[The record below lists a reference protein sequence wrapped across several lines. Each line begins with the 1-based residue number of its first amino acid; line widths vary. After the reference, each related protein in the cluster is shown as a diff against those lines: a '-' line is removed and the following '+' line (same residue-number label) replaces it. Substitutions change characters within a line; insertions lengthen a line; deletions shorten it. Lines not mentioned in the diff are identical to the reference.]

1 MTNYKRSL
9 VKIRKAKSWFSQL
22 FNKSNE
28 ISDTEKKILHIFKHI
43 IRDNDSEILIAP
55 TTNTYYAK
63 SGKQN
68 VLLILDAT
76 GNCNILNPVCN
87 YYFTLTHNTTD
98 EITTAFRQKFESNAE
113 AFKTEYLKSRDENL
127 QNIINTL

>member
-28 ISDTEKKILHIFKHI
+28 ISDTEKKILCIVKRI
-43 IRDNDSEILIAP
+43 IEDDSSRILIAP

-63 SGKQN
+63 AGKQN
-68 VLLILDAT
+68 VLVILDAT
-76 GNCNILNPVCN
+76 GNCSILNSVCN
-87 YYFTLTHNTTD
+87 YYVTLSHNTIN
-98 EITTAFRQKFESNAE
+98 EITTAFRQRFESNAE
-113 AFKTEYLKSRDENL
+113 EFKTEYLKSRDENL
-127 QNIINTL
+127 QHIINTL

>member
-1 MTNYKRSL
+1 MDSEVINNTL
-9 VKIRKAKSWFSQL
+9 EKIS
-22 FNKSNE
+22 E
-28 ISDTEKKILHIFKHI
+28 TEKKILHIIKHI
-43 IRDNDSEILIAP
+43 IRDDDSEILISP

-63 SGKQN
+63 AGKQN
-68 VLLILDAT
+68 VLVILDAT
-76 GNCNILNPVCN
+76 GNCHILNPVCN

-98 EITTAFRQKFESNAE
+98 EITAAFRQKFESNAE

>member
-9 VKIRKAKSWFSQL
+9 VKIRNAKSWFSKI

-28 ISDTEKKILHIFKHI
+28 IPETEKKILHIIKHI
-43 IRDNDSEILIAP
+43 INDDDSHILIAP

-63 SGKQN
+63 ASKQN
-68 VLLILDAT
+68 VLVILDAT
-76 GNCNILNPVCN
+76 GNCNILNSVCN
-87 YYFTLTHNTTD
+87 YYVTLSHNTMD
-98 EITTAFRQKFESNAE
+98 EITAAFRQKFESNAE